1 MTGDGRITCEIEG
14 PVATVTMDRPPLNA
28 MTRGMHEALASA
40 FVDLSCDES
49 VRVVVL
55 TGSGERAF
63 SVGSDIN
70 EFEATAQPGGGRAR
84 SRRELELANVIDFFP
99 RPVIAAIHGWAL
111 GGGLELALA
120 CDLRIAEA
128 SAQFGVPEIK
138 LGCFP
143 GGGGTE
149 RLPWLVG
156 PARAKELMWL
166 GEPVDAETALRIGL
180 VDRVVEEGE
189 VLPAALELAAVLAT
203 KPGVA
208 VQMINELVDEA
219 MLRKRL
225 AEEAMARVPPYV
237 EEVFLTD
244 DLREG
249 ATAFFEKRPP
259 RFTHRRSGGGVDSQ

>member
-1 MTGDGRITCEIEG
+1 MTSDGRIIFEIER
-14 PVATVTMDRPPLNA
+14 PVATVTLDHPPLNA
-28 MTRGMHEALASA
+28 MTRTMHEALAA
-40 FVDLSCDES
+40 TFLDLSHDES
-49 VRVVVL
+49 VRAVVL
-55 TGSGERAF
+55 TGNGARAF
-63 SVGSDIN
+63 CVGSDIN
-70 EFEATAQPGGGRAR
+70 EFGTTSQPGGGLTR

-99 RPVIAAIHGWAL
+99 RPVIAAIRGWAL

-120 CDLRIAEA
+120 CDLRIADA
-128 SAQFGVPEIK
+128 GAQFGMPEIK

-149 RLPWLVG
+149 RLPWLIG

-180 VDRVVEEGE
+180 VDRVVEAGAA
-189 VLPAALELAAVLAT
+189 LPAALELAAELAT
-203 KPGVA
+203 RPRVA

-249 ATAFFEKRPP
+249 AAAFFEKRPP
-259 RFTHRRSGGGVDSQ
+259 RFTHRRSGGGIDSQ